1 MKGFFAVF
9 DGVDGSGKGTMARE
23 TKKFLVSK
31 GIDPERIVIT
41 AEPTHGYYGKKVREL
56 LQSSVS
62 PDVNASQFL
71 DLYVQDRKE
80 HIEKEIVPALAEGK
94 IILCDRYK
102 YSTFVYQQLQGI
114 PLEKIRAL
122 HEQMP
127 VPDIVFVLDLPVEEA
142 LTRIGR
148 RKKVDTFERA
158 AFMEKVR
165 QGFLRLKEF
174 FPGEEIAIISA
185 SQQMRREVAEIGGLL
200 WEKVQGCL

>member
-23 TKKFLVSK
+23 AKKFLASN
-31 GIDPERIVIT
+31 GIGPERILIT

-56 LQSSVS
+56 LQASAN
-62 PDVNASQFL
+62 PDVNAVQFL
-71 DLYVQDRKE
+71 DLYVQDRRE
-80 HIEKEIVPALAEGK
+80 HIEREILPSLAAGK

-122 HEQMP
+122 HIGMP
-127 VPDIVFVLDLPVEEA
+127 VPDMTFVLDLPVDKA

-148 RKKVDTFERA
+148 RKKVDSFERA
-158 AFMEKVR
+158 SFMEKVR
-165 QGFLRLKEF
+165 QGFLRLREI
-174 FPGEEIAIISA
+174 FPGEEINIISA
-185 SQQMRREVAEIGGLL
+185 SQDMRREVAEIGGLL
-200 WEKVQGCL
+200 WEKLQGTI